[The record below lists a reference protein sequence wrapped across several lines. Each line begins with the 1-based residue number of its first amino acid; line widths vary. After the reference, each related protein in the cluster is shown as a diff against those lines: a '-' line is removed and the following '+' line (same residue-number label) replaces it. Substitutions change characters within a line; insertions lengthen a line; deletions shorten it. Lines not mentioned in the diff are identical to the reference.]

1 MSQYYNVYTIT
12 GPHVNYI
19 GITTKSLEER
29 MRQHHRD
36 AISGKCSLGTT
47 ICSKEQPQDVKDFYS
62 HLRRH
67 PSLYKIKLLRQVYGS
82 YSTAHEIENQF
93 KKNHY

>member
-19 GITTKSLEER
+19 GITTKTVQER
-29 MRQHHRD
+29 MQQHRHD
-36 AISGKCSLGTT
+36 AISGTCSLGDT
-47 ICSKEQPQDVKDFYS
+47 ICSKEMPEDVKDLYANM
-62 HLRRH
+62 RRH